1 MTGHV
6 LRAALRA
13 GFFAA
18 SILAASASFAE
29 TRYALLVGVNQYRN
43 LPQRN
48 ALVGPAND
56 TRSLL
61 EYLTGT
67 PGLGFRRENITELAN
82 GQQPSDGEPSRE
94 GILGAMSSLAGRVA
108 PGDFVFLHFGGHGSR
123 QKARNPATEPDGLDE
138 VFLPSDTGAP
148 KDGIYPNALVDDE
161 IGVAIDKIRS
171 AGAFVFAVFDSCNS
185 SSSTRAAGPFSPD
198 VAERWL
204 PDASIPAAAPQA
216 LGADAMREP
225 PLGPAEFT
233 TAVGTERG
241 GLVAFF
247 AAQTTEPTIEM
258 RLPRGGEAAERHGLF
273 TYTMLDVLAKKPG
286 LTYRQLAQ
294 GIVYS
299 YSVGNFSRP
308 TPLFEGEVD
317 QIVFAQEKRPPLLQW
332 PVDTSASYAR
342 IPAGTL
348 HGLAKDAILMLL
360 PGPLAEN
367 DQALGYVRVR
377 SSETLSSIADPVMH
391 GGLPAPKLSLLPAG
405 VYARPVELGLSF
417 ELAVELPD
425 PAATRFY

>member
-1 MTGHV
+1 MFTRG
-6 LRAALRA
+6 LEC
-13 GFFAA
+13 GSAA
-18 SILAASASFAE
+18 SILAASASFTE
-29 TRYALLVGVNQYRN
+29 TRYALLVGVSQYRS

-56 TRSLL
+56 ARSLL

-67 PGLGFRRENITELAN
+67 PSLGFRRENITELAN

-185 SSSTRAAGPFSPD
+185 SSSTRAAGPVSPD
-198 VAERWL
+198 IAERWL
-204 PDASIPAAAPQA
+204 PDASMPAAALQA

-225 PLGPAEFT
+225 PLGPAEFK
-233 TAVGTERG
+233 TAAGTEMG

-308 TPLFEGEVD
+308 TPLFEVRSM
-317 QIVFAQEKRPPLLQW
+317 VFSPRRSGRHSQPGR
-332 PVDTSASYAR
+332 
-342 IPAGTL
+342 
-348 HGLAKDAILMLL
+348 HGKLCEDPRRHATQLAKDAILMLL

-367 DQALGYVRVR
+367 DQALYVRVR
-377 SSETLSSIADPVMH
+377 SLRLCLR
-391 GGLPAPKLSLLPAG
+391 LPIL
-405 VYARPVELGLSF
+405 
-417 ELAVELPD
+417 
-425 PAATRFY
+425 